1 MKKNPLASIVFTL
14 CFLATAL
21 FAQTDQQTTDEQA
34 EAQMQFDQFVES
46 LKWQAEGYGELKD
59 WATIEIPS
67 GFRFLNGTD
76 ADTLLQAFG
85 NLPDTYEG
93 LIAVNDIDWFVLFQ
107 FEDSG
112 YVNDDEKDELDAD
125 KLLNSLQE
133 SDGPNNEYRRQQG
146 IEPLYTEGWAMEPR
160 YNQLTN
166 NLEWGIILRSESGG
180 RSVNYLTK
188 MLGRNGIMNVT
199 LVCDPEDLETILPTY
214 QDLLVGHSYK
224 DGNSY
229 AEYRDGDKL
238 ASYGLTALIAGG
250 TLYGA
255 AKLGFLGNLILFFKK
270 GFKFIIAGVIALGVG
285 IKKLLARMSGRDTG
299 ERPL

>member
-1 MKKNPLASIVFTL
+1 MIKNPLASTVFTL
-14 CFLATAL
+14 CFLAASL
-21 FAQTDQQTTDEQA
+21 FAQTDEQA

-46 LKWQAEGYGELKD
+46 LQWQAEGRGDLKD

-67 GFRFLNGTD
+67 GFRFLDGTD

-93 LIAVNDIDWFVLFQ
+93 LIAVDDIDWFVLFQ

-125 KLLNSLQE
+125 KLLKSLQE
-133 SDGPNNEYRRQQG
+133 SDGPNNEYRQQQG

-160 YNQLTN
+160 YNHLTN

-188 MLGRNGIMNVT
+188 MLGRDGIMNVT
-199 LVCDPEDLETILPTY
+199 LVCDPEDLDAILPVY
-214 QDLLVGHSYK
+214 QDLLLGHTYK
-224 DGNSY
+224 DGKSY
-229 AEYRDGDKL
+229 AEYRDGDNV

-250 TLYGA
+250 ALYGA

-270 GFKFIIAGVIALGVG
+270 GFKFIIIGIIAVGAG
-285 IKKLLARMSGRDTG
+285 IKKFFARMAGRDVVD
-299 ERPL
+299 RPSE